1 MHTLSHLQE
10 ALHQKEQALVQY
22 VRYMREA
29 QDSQNEE
36 IAALYADLAKAE
48 EKHIAV
54 IRDQVAKLSNG
65 MSTLNKY
72 QQVNQYSSQH
82 STTREVPRLS
92 RRKENIHII

>member
-1 MHTLSHLQE
+1 MHTISQLQE
-10 ALHQKEQALVQY
+10 ALHQKEQALLQY

-54 IRDQVAKLSNG
+54 IRDQVTQYSG
-65 MSTLNKY
+65 GTETLNKY
-72 QQVNQYSSQH
+72 QQVNQYNSQH
-82 STTREVPRLS
+82 STY
-92 RRKENIHII
+92 ENNPEQ

>member
-54 IRDQVAKLSNG
+54 IRDQVAQLSNG
-65 MSTLNKY
+65 MDTLNKY

-82 STTREVPRLS
+82 STYQDNPE
-92 RRKENIHII
+92 H

>member
-29 QDSQNEE
+29 QDSQNEDM
-36 IAALYADLAKAE
+36 AALYADLAKAE

-54 IRDQVAKLSNG
+54 IRDQVARCAKG
-65 MSTLNKY
+65 QDTLNKY
-72 QQVNQYSSQH
+72 QQINQYNSQH
-82 STTREVPRLS
+82 STYQDSPEQLS
-92 RRKENIHII
+92 N